1 MIRDRRLARSIAAIA
16 IPAVITNITTPILA
30 LSDVA
35 ILGHAGSAVLLA
47 AIAVGGTMFNMLYW
61 LFGFLRM
68 GTSGL
73 TAQTYG
79 SAGNTRV
86 VLYQALGLATGIGV
100 AMIALQIPLEGLL
113 LFLIEADEPAA
124 ALASAY
130 FRICIWGAPASLGMS
145 ALTGWCVGM
154 QNSRLPMWTS
164 IFINLLNILL
174 SVVLVFGVGMKIE
187 GVALG
192 TLTAQWAGFLLTL
205 LLIGRRYGYRRVAV
219 ASCLKGFGRLFR
231 INTDILLRTVCLVGV
246 TVWFTRQG
254 AAQGDVM
261 LATNVLLLQF
271 FTFFSFFMD
280 GLAFAGEAL
289 VGKYFGRS
297 DAVMLGRSV
306 RYLLGAGGGVALLFT
321 LVYAVGADMVCGW
334 LTTDQRVVAS
344 AAEYSLWVA
353 SIPVM
358 GFMAFSW
365 DGIFIGLTATRS
377 MLLSMA
383 VATAVYFA
391 VYFTAFPTMG
401 NHGLW
406 LAFVS
411 YLLTRGI
418 VLSICY
424 RRRRIR

>member
-1 MIRDRRLARSIAAIA
+1 MLDRKLARSIASIA

-79 SAGNTRV
+79 SQADTRV
-86 VLYQALGLATGIGV
+86 VLYQSLGLAAAIGLV
-100 AMIALQIPLEGLL
+100 MIALQVPLERLL
-113 LFLIEADEPAA
+113 LSMIEADAPAA
-124 ALASAY
+124 ALASSY
-130 FRICIWGAPASLGMS
+130 FGICIWGAPASLGMS

-164 IFINLLNILL
+164 IFINVLNILL
-174 SVVLVFGVGMKIE
+174 SVVLVFGAGMRIE
-187 GVALG
+187 GVATG
-192 TLTAQWAGFLLTL
+192 TLVAQWAGFLLTL
-205 LLIGRRYGYRRVAV
+205 VLIGRRYGFGRVPV
-219 ASCLKGFGRLFR
+219 AACFRGLGRLFK
-231 INTDILLRTVCLVGV
+231 INTDIMLRTACLIAV

-254 AAQGDVM
+254 AAQGDVV

-289 VGKYFGRS
+289 VGKYYGRA
-297 DAVMLGRSV
+297 DGVMLSRSV
-306 RYLLGAGGGVALLFT
+306 HYLLAAGGAVALVFT
-321 LVYAVGADMVCGW
+321 LAYAAGADMVCGW
-334 LTTDQRVVAS
+334 LTSDERVVAT

-365 DGIFIGLTATRS
+365 DGIFIGLTATRA

-383 VATAVYFA
+383 VAAVVYFA
-391 VYFTAFPTMG
+391 VYFIAFPTMG

-411 YLLTRGI
+411 YLLTRGV

-424 RRRRIR
+424 RRRRTR